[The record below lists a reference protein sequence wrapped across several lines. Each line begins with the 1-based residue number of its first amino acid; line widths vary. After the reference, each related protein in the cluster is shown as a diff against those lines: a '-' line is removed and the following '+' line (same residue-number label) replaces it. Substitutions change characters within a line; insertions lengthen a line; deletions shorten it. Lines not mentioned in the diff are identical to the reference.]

1 MGALRVAPARV
12 LVVGVPRSGT
22 TWVAEVLGL
31 EPGQRWVN
39 EPDNWE
45 SDPFAHVG
53 TLDAGAFRV
62 LSPGDRDRRY
72 ELMWDIA
79 FRGGWPSGRWHRL
92 MWTLAH
98 RLPRPAA
105 MALLETSGHLVALL
119 RPQAARVL
127 VKSVFAIFALDWV
140 VDRYAP
146 TVVVVRSAPLNVV
159 SSWVT
164 LGWTGGHIDAAWVQ
178 RNFPVLASAAE
189 GKVMTDAGRAAF
201 AVGVF
206 VRALERAVAAR
217 GDWVVVDHETL
228 CDAPVEGFRRL
239 YERLELE
246 WSARVEAHIDLLN
259 RPGTGMERSRV
270 SATQPARWRRL
281 TADQLD
287 EAGSVLAALGVD
299 PSPQLRRPG

>member
-1 MGALRVAPARV
+1 MAAPARL

-22 TWVAEVLGL
+22 TWVADVLGRA
-31 EPGQRWVN
+31 PGQRWVN

-53 TLDAGAFRV
+53 TLDGGAFRV
-62 LSPGDRDRRY
+62 LSPGERDRRY

-92 MWTLAH
+92 LWALAH
-98 RLPRPAA
+98 RLPRRAA
-105 MALLETSGHLVALL
+105 MILVESSGRLVARL
-119 RPQAARVL
+119 RPRAARVL

-140 VDRYAP
+140 VDRYVP

-164 LGWTGGHIDAAWVQ
+164 LGWTGGHLDATWVR
-178 RNFPVLASAAE
+178 RNFPALASAVD
-189 GKVMTDAGRAAF
+189 GKVMTDVGRAAL

-217 GDWVVVDHETL
+217 GDWVVVDHEAL
-228 CDAPVEGFRRL
+228 CGAPVAGFRRL
-239 YERLELE
+239 YERLGLE
-246 WSARVEAHIDLLN
+246 WSATVEAHIDALN
-259 RPGTGMERSRV
+259 RPGAGMERSRV
-270 SATQPARWRRL
+270 SVTQPARWRRL
-281 TADQLD
+281 TADQLH
-287 EAGSVLAALGVD
+287 EAGSVLSALGVD
-299 PSPQLRRPG
+299 PSPQLPRPG